1 MGEFQI
7 LLLRAFPLADAA
19 ALPSNGV
26 CFAACLL
33 IPPPLPPISST
44 QDGHS
49 FNLNAG
55 HILQAGGGGTNN
67 NMQEFKDMR
76 LDKLSYQEYHKDY
89 PHEKY
94 TIGFSGRPGEFEPS
108 INS

>member
-1 MGEFQI
+1 
-7 LLLRAFPLADAA
+7 
-19 ALPSNGV
+19 
-26 CFAACLL
+26 
-33 IPPPLPPISST
+33 
-44 QDGHS
+44 
-49 FNLNAG
+49 
-55 HILQAGGGGTNN
+55 
-67 NMQEFKDMR
+67 MQEFKDMR